1 MGGMEVSTISKP
13 RERILETAA
22 KLFYASG
29 YRAIGVDRLIAESG
43 VAKMTFY
50 KHFPSKDDLI
60 AAYLEQSSQNFWNW
74 IDAITQDQ
82 PDPRWQL
89 EQIFAA
95 IANRSIQ
102 PACLGCAF
110 MAAAL
115 EFPDFE
121 HQAHKVALAYKNSVL
136 AKLTEL
142 AAASRAREPELLGA
156 GLMLLMDGAWSAA
169 RMFGPDNHAKH
180 VLAAAQALIAAQVN

>member
-1 MGGMEVSTISKP
+1 MGFMEASTPVKP

-22 KLFYASG
+22 KLFYANG

-60 AAYLEQSSQNFWNW
+60 AAYLEQSSSNFWNW
-74 IDAITQDQ
+74 IDTITKSQ
-82 PDPRWQL
+82 PDPRLQL

-95 IANRSIQ
+95 VANRSIQ
-102 PACLGCAF
+102 PACLGCTF

-115 EFPDFE
+115 EFPDLE
-121 HQAHKVALAYKNSVL
+121 HQAHKVALQYKKNVL
-136 AKLTEL
+136 AKLTQL
-142 AAASRAREPELLGA
+142 ATASHASEPEVLGA
-156 GLMLLMDGAWSAA
+156 GLMMLMDGAWSAA
-169 RMFGPDNHAKH
+169 RMFGPGNHAKH
-180 VLAAAQALIAAQVN
+180 VLNTARALIADQVK

>member
-1 MGGMEVSTISKP
+1 MEVYTLVKP

-22 KLFYASG
+22 KLFYAGG

-60 AAYLEQSSQNFWNW
+60 SAYLEQSSQNFWNW
-74 IDAITQDQ
+74 IETITKDQ
-82 PDPRWQL
+82 PDPRLQL

-95 IANRSIQ
+95 VATRSIQ

-115 EFPDFE
+115 EFPDVE
-121 HQAHKVALAYKNSVL
+121 HQAHKVALQYKKDVL

-142 AAASRAREPELLGA
+142 STASQAREPEVLGA

-169 RMFGPDNHAKH
+169 RMFGPGNHAKN
-180 VLAAAQALIAAQVN
+180 VSAAARALIAAQVE

>member
-1 MGGMEVSTISKP
+1 MEFMEVHTLVKP

-22 KLFYASG
+22 KLFYAGG

-60 AAYLEQSSQNFWNW
+60 AAYLEQSSQNFWRW
-74 IDAITQDQ
+74 IESITQDQ
-82 PDPRWQL
+82 PDPRLQL

-95 IANRSIQ
+95 VANRSIQ

-115 EFPDFE
+115 EFPDVE
-121 HQAHKVALAYKNSVL
+121 HQAHKVALDYKKNVL

-142 AAASRAREPELLGA
+142 STASQAREPEVLGA

-169 RMFGPDNHAKH
+169 RMFGPNNHAKH
-180 VLAAAQALIAAQVN
+180 VLAAAKALIAAQLD

>member
-1 MGGMEVSTISKP
+1 MGLMEAITTVKP
-13 RERILETAA
+13 RTRILETAA
-22 KLFYASG
+22 KLFYAGG

-60 AAYLEQSSQNFWNW
+60 AAYLEQSSQNFWHW
-74 IDAITQDQ
+74 IESITQDQ
-82 PDPRWQL
+82 PDPRLQL
-89 EQIFAA
+89 EQIFAGVT
-95 IANRSIQ
+95 NRAIQ

-115 EFPDFE
+115 EFPDLE
-121 HQAHKVALAYKNSVL
+121 HQAHKVALNYKKDVL

-142 AAASRAREPELLGA
+142 SIASHALEPEVLGA
-156 GLMLLMDGAWSAA
+156 GLMMLMDGAWSAA
-169 RMFGPDNHAKH
+169 RMFGPGNHAKH
-180 VLAAAQALIAAQVN
+180 VLAAARALIAAQIT